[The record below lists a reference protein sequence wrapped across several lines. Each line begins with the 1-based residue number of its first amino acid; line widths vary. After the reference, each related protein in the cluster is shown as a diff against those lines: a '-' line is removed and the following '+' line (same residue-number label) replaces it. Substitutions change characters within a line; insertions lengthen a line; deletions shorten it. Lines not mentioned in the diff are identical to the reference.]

1 VNEAFANQPNL
12 ATRFPLAK
20 KAIIGNAEELITYV
34 KDRAGHDRRYAIN
47 PKKSM
52 TELHYSPI
60 ETFDSGIIKTVH
72 WYLDNKAWWE
82 NLLEVK

>member
-20 KAIIGNAEELITYV
+20 KAIRGNAEELIAFV

-52 TELHYSPI
+52 TELNYSPI
-60 ETFDSGIIKTVH
+60 ETFDSGILKTLH

-82 NLLEVK
+82 NLLEIK